1 MCASFWRLSTQIKEL
16 GDTLFCVCW
25 FVSMFESY
33 YYMVFKSSDGINVK
47 DLTKTK
53 LNGFDTFFYIFLLR
67 LLEIVQLYR

>member
-16 GDTLFCVCW
+16 SDTFFCVCW

-33 YYMVFKSSDGINVK
+33 YMVFKSSDSINVK

-53 LNGFDTFFYIFLLR
+53 LNGFDTFFLFFF
-67 LLEIVQLYR
+67 